1 MENKEIVKKFID
13 SKAINFDAIG
23 ALVKD
28 LGPALAV
35 DTKVGYR
42 IVLSGRPFIIA
53 CLMPAGDLRE
63 LVGELR
69 NVGSELAKP

>member
-13 SKAINFDAIG
+13 SKAVNFDAIG

-42 IVLSGRPFIIA
+42 IVLSGCPFIIA
-53 CLMPAGDLRE
+53 CLMPAGT
-63 LVGELR
+63 
-69 NVGSELAKP
+69 SENLSANYVTLLI